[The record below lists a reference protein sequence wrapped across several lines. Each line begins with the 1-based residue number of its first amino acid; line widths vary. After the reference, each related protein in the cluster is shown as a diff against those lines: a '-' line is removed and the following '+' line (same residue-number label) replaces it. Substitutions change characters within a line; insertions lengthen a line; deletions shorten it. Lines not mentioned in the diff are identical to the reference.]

1 MIISITRFSLPHGS
15 DLDQLRARFYAAAPL
30 FEDVPGL
37 LRKHFLIADDGR
49 TAGGVYVWEDRES
62 ASAFLTAVVAPLI
75 FEKFGVELTIEYF
88 ESPLAVE
95 GAVAV
100 L

>member
-1 MIISITRFSLPHGS
+1 MIIAITRFSLPHGT
-15 DLDQLRARFYAAAPL
+15 DLDQLRARFYASAPL

-37 LRKHFLIADDGR
+37 IRKHFLIAESGR

-62 ASAFLTAVVAPLI
+62 ASAFLTSVLAPLI
-75 FEKFGVELTIEYF
+75 FEKFGVEPTIEYF
-88 ESPLAVE
+88 ESPLVVE
-95 GAVAV
+95 SLVPA